1 MDLNKIERVYTSYA
15 GFYDRIFGKVFHEGR
30 ESVIRNLDVQ
40 PDEHILEVGV
50 GTGLALP
57 MYPRHCRIVGI
68 DFSEGML
75 AKAKEKAEA
84 HSLDHVQLHRMD
96 AGAMEFQDDSFD
108 TVVAAYVVTA
118 VPDYRKV
125 VNEMI
130 RVCRPGGRIIM
141 LNHFSNGN
149 KVIAAVEKVLSPIT
163 KHLGWRTD
171 LSLNT
176 VLEGTS
182 LHVARNQKVNPLRL
196 WALVE
201 CVNRKNGH
209 ARLHFRFAKI
219 DDPKVALKAV
229 RTDRERILASG
240 QFDHKLSLR
249 VGYCLRFDIRADAIC
264 DNNCA
269 DYGRVVLIDNLA

>member
-1 MDLNKIERVYTSYA
+1 MDLKKIERVYTSYA
-15 GFYDRIFGKVFHEGR
+15 GVYDQIFGKVFHEGR
-30 ESVIRNLDVQ
+30 ESAIRNLNVQ

-68 DFSEGML
+68 DLSEGML
-75 AKAKEKAEA
+75 AKAKERAETHRLA
-84 HSLDHVQLHRMD
+84 HVQLHRMD
-96 AGAMEFQDDSFD
+96 AGAMEFDDDSFD

-149 KVIAAVEKVLSPIT
+149 KLIAAVEKVISPLT

-171 LSLNT
+171 LSLST

-182 LHVARNQKVNPLRL
+182 LQVARKEKVNPLRF
-196 WALVE
+196 WHLVE
-201 CVNRKNGH
+201 CVNQKNGNGKVNGNGNG
-209 ARLHFRFAKI
+209 HFNGHGA
-219 DDPKVALKAV
+219 A
-229 RTDRERILASG
+229 
-240 QFDHKLSLR
+240 
-249 VGYCLRFDIRADAIC
+249 GYSNGNGTAGYSHG
-264 DNNCA
+264 NGNGH
-269 DYGRVVLIDNLA
+269 YS

>member
-84 HSLDHVQLHRMD
+84 HRLDHVQLHRMD
-96 AGAMEFQDDSFD
+96 AGAMEFEDDSFD

-201 CVNRKNGH
+201 CVNRKNNHGFVNGNGAGH
-209 ARLHFRFAKI
+209 GTAAYPNGNGAKSYSNGNGSSRYSHE
-219 DDPKVALKAV
+219 P
-229 RTDRERILASG
+229 AS
-240 QFDHKLSLR
+240 
-249 VGYCLRFDIRADAIC
+249 
-264 DNNCA
+264 
-269 DYGRVVLIDNLA
+269 

>member
-1 MDLNKIERVYTSYA
+1 MDLKKIERVYTSYA

-40 PDEHILEVGV
+40 PEEHILEVGV

-75 AKAKEKAEA
+75 AKAKEKAKA
-84 HSLDHVQLHRMD
+84 HRLDHVQLHRMD
-96 AGAMEFQDDSFD
+96 AGAMEFEDDSFD

-201 CVNRKNGH
+201 CVNRKNDHGFVNGNGAGH
-209 ARLHFRFAKI
+209 GTAAYPNGNGAKSYSNGNGNSNSRYSHE
-219 DDPKVALKAV
+219 P
-229 RTDRERILASG
+229 AS
-240 QFDHKLSLR
+240 
-249 VGYCLRFDIRADAIC
+249 
-264 DNNCA
+264 
-269 DYGRVVLIDNLA
+269 

>member
-1 MDLNKIERVYTSYA
+1 MDLQKVERVYSSYA
-15 GFYDRIFGKVFHEGR
+15 GVYDRIFGKVFHEGR
-30 ESVIRNLDVQ
+30 ESAIRNLNVQ
-40 PDEHILEVGV
+40 PDERVLEVGV

-57 MYPRHCRIVGI
+57 MYPRHCRITAI

-75 AKAKEKAEA
+75 EIAKKRALEHRME
-84 HSLDHVQLHRMD
+84 HVTLHRMD
-96 AGAMEFQDDSFD
+96 AGAMEFEDDSFD

-130 RVCRPGGRIIM
+130 RVCRSGGRIIM

-149 KVIAAVEKVLSPIT
+149 KVIAAVEKVISPLT

-182 LHVARNQKVNPLRL
+182 LQVFRNQKVNPLRL

-201 CVNRKNGH
+201 CVNRKN
-209 ARLHFRFAKI
+209 
-219 DDPKVALKAV
+219 
-229 RTDRERILASG
+229 E
-240 QFDHKLSLR
+240 
-249 VGYCLRFDIRADAIC
+249 
-264 DNNCA
+264 N
-269 DYGRVVLIDNLA
+269 GRPLLNGVSVFSHSENLATGHSSEEALA

>member
-84 HSLDHVQLHRMD
+84 HRLDHVQLHRMD
-96 AGAMEFQDDSFD
+96 AGAMEFEDDSFD

-201 CVNRKNGH
+201 CVNRKNDHGFVNGNGAGH
-209 ARLHFRFAKI
+209 GTAAYPNGNGAKSYSNGNGSSRYSHE
-219 DDPKVALKAV
+219 P
-229 RTDRERILASG
+229 AS
-240 QFDHKLSLR
+240 
-249 VGYCLRFDIRADAIC
+249 
-264 DNNCA
+264 
-269 DYGRVVLIDNLA
+269 

>member
-1 MDLNKIERVYTSYA
+1 MDLNKIERLYTSYA
-15 GFYDRIFGKVFHEGR
+15 GFYDQIFGKVFHEGR
-30 ESVIRNLDVQ
+30 ESAIRNLNVQ

-68 DFSEGML
+68 DLSEGML
-75 AKAKEKAEA
+75 AKAKERAEA
-84 HSLDHVQLHRMD
+84 HQLAHIQLHRMD
-96 AGAMEFQDDSFD
+96 AGAMEFSDDCFD

-149 KVIAAVEKVLSPIT
+149 KVIAALEKAISPLT

-171 LSLNT
+171 LSLTT

-182 LHVARNQKVNPLRL
+182 LHVARKQQVNPLRL

-201 CVNRKNGH
+201 CVNGKNGYSH
-209 ARLHFRFAKI
+209 VNGSDTGHS
-219 DDPKVALKAV
+219 
-229 RTDRERILASG
+229 E
-240 QFDHKLSLR
+240 
-249 VGYCLRFDIRADAIC
+249 
-264 DNNCA
+264 A
-269 DYGRVVLIDNLA
+269 DYSNGNEVASYSNGNGHYANGHSH

>member
-15 GFYDRIFGKVFHEGR
+15 GFYDQIFGKVFHEGR
-30 ESVIRNLDVQ
+30 ESAIRTLNVQ
-40 PDEHILEVGV
+40 PNEHVLEVGV

-68 DFSEGML
+68 DLSEGML
-75 AKAKEKAEA
+75 AKAKERA
-84 HSLDHVQLHRMD
+84 HAHRLTHVRLHRMD
-96 AGAMEFQDDSFD
+96 AGAMEFSDDSFD

-125 VNEMI
+125 VSEMI

-149 KVIAAVEKVLSPIT
+149 KVIAAVEKVISPLT

-182 LHVARNQKVNPLRL
+182 LQVASKKKVNPLRL

-201 CVNRKNGH
+201 CVNGKHGAGHVNGNGTVHGPVSYASSNSAASYSNGNGNGH
-209 ARLHFRFAKI
+209 YSPEHAH
-219 DDPKVALKAV
+219 
-229 RTDRERILASG
+229 
-240 QFDHKLSLR
+240 
-249 VGYCLRFDIRADAIC
+249 
-264 DNNCA
+264 
-269 DYGRVVLIDNLA
+269 

>member
-15 GFYDRIFGKVFHEGR
+15 GFYDRIFGRVFHEGR
-30 ESVIRNLDVQ
+30 ESAIRNLDVQ
-40 PDEHILEVGV
+40 PNEHILEVGV

-68 DFSEGML
+68 DLSEGML
-75 AKAKEKAEA
+75 AKAKERAEA
-84 HSLDHVQLHRMD
+84 HRLSHVRLHRMD
-96 AGAMEFQDDSFD
+96 AGAMEFDDNSFD

-118 VPDYRKV
+118 VPDYRTV

-149 KVIAAVEKVLSPIT
+149 KVIAAVEKVLSPLT

-182 LHVARNQKVNPLRL
+182 LHIARNQKVNPLRL

-201 CVNRKNGH
+201 CVNRKNDHGLVNGNGMGH
-209 ARLHFRFAKI
+209 GPAAYPNGNGGAAYSNGRYSH
-219 DDPKVALKAV
+219 
-229 RTDRERILASG
+229 ESG
-240 QFDHKLSLR
+240 S
-249 VGYCLRFDIRADAIC
+249 
-264 DNNCA
+264 
-269 DYGRVVLIDNLA
+269 

>member
-1 MDLNKIERVYTSYA
+1 MDPNKIERVYTNYA
-15 GFYDRIFGKVFHEGR
+15 GFYDKVFGKVFHEGR
-30 ESVIRNLDVQ
+30 ESAIRNLNVQ
-40 PDEHILEVGV
+40 PNEQILEVGV

-68 DFSEGML
+68 DVSEGML

-96 AGAMEFQDDSFD
+96 AGAMEFEDDSFD

-118 VPDYRKV
+118 VPDYRTV
-125 VNEMI
+125 VSEMI

-149 KVIAAVEKVLSPIT
+149 KVIQAVEQVISPLT

-182 LHVARNQKVNPLRL
+182 LRIARNQRVNPLRL

-201 CVNRKNGH
+201 CING
-209 ARLHFRFAKI
+209 KGQ
-219 DDPKVALKAV
+219 
-229 RTDRERILASG
+229 RTNANGTAHPASG
-240 QFDHKLSLR
+240 YVNGNGTAGFAN
-249 VGYCLRFDIRADAIC
+249 G
-264 DNNCA
+264 NGN
-269 DYGRVVLIDNLA
+269 GRYSPEHAH